1 MLFFCLF
8 LGLVFQFALGDLRR
22 THANEMNARPSR
34 AQIQNTPRQPRTTKG
49 RPRSAPPSRQGL
61 LENRAARSWPTRVP
75 RAREREGDSESANR
89 ERPNAPP
96 GFQNL
101 LPLHGVAPAARRRR
115 VSLTSS
121 VAYLLTALVGPL
133 GFWNISEKFLLAS
146 PRTFSLQDRKS
157 TRRSRT
163 GGGAEMFRE
172 GERYKGK
179 STRKSRPQVRGFF
192 FAIGQTLI
200 DRAQDESERRGG
212 VESVDLRWP

>member
-1 MLFFCLF
+1 MR
-8 LGLVFQFALGDLRR
+8 DRR
-22 THANEMNARPSR
+22 GPKFKTHLDSPE
-34 AQIQNTPRQPRTTKG
+34 QPRVG
-49 RPRSAPPSRQGL
+49 LAPLSSPFSTGFAR
-61 LENRAARSWPTRVP
+61 NRAARSWPTRVP
-75 RAREREGDSESANR
+75 RARAR
-89 ERPNAPP
+89 ERATARARTESDRTRRLDFKTSFRFT
-96 GFQNL
+96 GST
-101 LPLHGVAPAARRRR
+101 LPLAARRRR

>member
-1 MLFFCLF
+1 MR
-8 LGLVFQFALGDLRR
+8 DRR
-22 THANEMNARPSR
+22 APKFKTHLDSPE
-34 AQIQNTPRQPRTTKG
+34 QPRVG
-49 RPRSAPPSRQGL
+49 LAPLSSPFSTGFAR
-61 LENRAARSWPTRVP
+61 NRAARSWPTRVP

>member
-1 MLFFCLF
+1 MF

-34 AQIQNTPRQPRTTKG
+34 SQIQNTPRQPRTTKG
-49 RPRSAPPSRQGL
+49 RPRAPQLPRLDRVCSKPSRSFL
-61 LENRAARSWPTRVP
+61 AYPSSA

>member
-1 MLFFCLF
+1 MR
-8 LGLVFQFALGDLRR
+8 DRR
-22 THANEMNARPSR
+22 GPKFKTHLDSPE
-34 AQIQNTPRQPRTTKG
+34 QPRVG
-49 RPRSAPPSRQGL
+49 LAPLSSPFSTGFAR
-61 LENRAARSWPTRVP
+61 NRAARSWPTRVP